1 MEKNNFVEH
10 GTGGSN
16 GKKNISS
23 QKNPRLPGEVSH
35 TLHPCRELTGVIH
48 GCKIP
53 RTQRGWFL
61 IQPHEHAA
69 QKKICFAK
77 SGSANFWVLP
87 WSFQS
92 FRFWLGILFGDVTII
107 HNNSKVENWR
117 SLQPNHVVTS
127 QTLNFHAPCRSDPL
141 FFCRVQK
148 KNSTLSFPWFF
159 FPIPSG
165 PLGFQDLW
173 GPGVPNAW
181 RAIMRMLPSTEHK
194 RRPRHVGRWTWSSQ
208 GIMKLGCPF
217 FCLFQYQVYLFL
229 FRYRQYVKHV
239 CIYMY
244 KYSECTAGIFQHTF
258 WMSLVEPPNKTSVS
272 DIPKSTKTA
281 AIGDSVQW
289 KCLKLSNSW
298 YFVLPEP
305 LQDFIHQHV
314 RQV

>member
-1 MEKNNFVEH
+1 MDLMNLMEKNNFVEH

-148 KNSTLSFPWFF
+148 KTQPCHSHVFF
-159 FPIPSG
+159 FPFHPDLLVFKTCEGLEFQTLGGPSCVCY
-165 PLGFQDLW
+165 P
-173 GPGVPNAW
+173 VPNTNEDHDTLGVGPD
-181 RAIMRMLPSTEHK
+181 LP
-194 RRPRHVGRWTWSSQ
+194 RGLWS
-208 GIMKLGCPF
+208 
-217 FCLFQYQVYLFL
+217 
-229 FRYRQYVKHV
+229 
-239 CIYMY
+239 
-244 KYSECTAGIFQHTF
+244 
-258 WMSLVEPPNKTSVS
+258 
-272 DIPKSTKTA
+272 
-281 AIGDSVQW
+281 
-289 KCLKLSNSW
+289 
-298 YFVLPEP
+298 
-305 LQDFIHQHV
+305 
-314 RQV
+314 